1 MSPDDRSRLMRRTKG
16 ITLII
21 LALLLCGIVI
31 ALLLA
36 QRNSPLAD
44 WLTAIQGVLLSFD
57 VNLDVGVLS
66 LCACAALISG
76 LLFLTSDSSKAVIV
90 GWHTVRF
97 LLHLSAIYVIASSCP
112 PRLAGWIRTFL
123 LPLLEVPTSSS
134 SFEFL
139 FSHIFEFSFIPA
151 LIAGLANAKF
161 KHKAAQYVWLVPT
174 IVLAYKFVT
183 FPIAPRSVLD
193 SAPSVFPKFSA
204 AFHQYFAGDFLIG
217 EYHDWGDFWGMVRSN
232 PDMMR
237 GMTQLRVTA
246 PFYAGIGYCLAAW
259 SALRFQVFPNLVERA
274 KAWEQSRFDHTNLTG
289 P

>member
-1 MSPDDRSRLMRRTKG
+1 MRRTKG

-21 LALLLCGIVI
+21 LALLLCGIVV
-31 ALLLA
+31 AMLLA
-36 QRNSPLAD
+36 QWNSPLARS
-44 WLTAIQGVLLSFD
+44 LTAIQGVLLSFD

-66 LCACAALISG
+66 MCACAALISG
-76 LLFLTSDSSKAVIV
+76 LLFLTSDSGKAVIV
-90 GWHTVRF
+90 GWNAVRF

-112 PRLAGWIRTFL
+112 PRLAVWIRTSF

-134 SFEFL
+134 SFQFL

-151 LIAGLANAKF
+151 VIAGLANVKF

-174 IVLAYKFVT
+174 IVLAYKFFT

-193 SAPSVFPKFSA
+193 SAPSVFPKLSA
-204 AFHQYFAGDFLIG
+204 AFHQYFAGGFLIG
-217 EYHDWGDFWGMVRSN
+217 GFTDWRDFWGMVSSN

-237 GMTQLRVTA
+237 GMAQLRVTA

-259 SALRFQVFPNLVERA
+259 SALRFQVFSELVERA
-274 KAWEQSRFDHTNLTG
+274 KAWEQSRFDHTET
-289 P
+289 